1 MLKRRTG
8 LLIGAAV
15 LVAIAIVA
23 VTRKDETFQTG
34 HITDAASKQ
43 HQSSRSIPPPTG
55 TQGAREIETSSG
67 SGATD
72 QVVEDVPE
80 EGAAAFRTNAAGQLV
95 VDEQTRL
102 NMEALIAHAESD
114 ELSREVREHT
124 EQLPPTAAREAE
136 ELFQKFVQYQQA
148 QRQTYPPRDAPMA
161 EDDAIRELEGLHALR
176 EAHFGSQVTAQ
187 LFAKEEAIAREMI
200 ELMRIEND
208 QSLTPEEKQ
217 TRAQA
222 IRKQLPG
229 VMALEKRNRESA
241 ANHDRDQPK

>member
-1 MLKRRTG
+1 VLKHTG
-8 LLIGAAV
+8 LLISAV
-15 LVAIAIVA
+15 LLVAIAIVA

-43 HQSSRSIPPPTG
+43 HQSSPNIPPPTR

-67 SGATD
+67 SGAND
-72 QVVEDVPE
+72 HVVEDLSE
-80 EGAAAFRTNAAGQLV
+80 ESAAAFRTNAAGQLV

-114 ELSREVREHT
+114 ELSREVREQI
-124 EQLPPTAAREAE
+124 EQLPPSAAREAE

-148 QRQTYPPRDAPMA
+148 QRQTYPPRDAPMT

-176 EAHFGSQVTAQ
+176 EAHFGPQAAAQ

-208 QSLTPEEKQ
+208 QSLTPEEKHA
-217 TRAQA
+217 RAQA

-229 VMALEKRNRESA
+229 VMTLEKRNREST
-241 ANHDRDQPK
+241 ANHDRDEPK